1 MNNIKV
7 LNEVFGK
14 VFVITT
20 PHFEDRIKNMK
31 ERLNGCEYEFFYG
44 TYGGDINVNKYR
56 ELGSKLTRAQLAC
69 ALSHKDLCEKIVNE
83 NLDNVLI
90 MEDDCTFTDNLVNL
104 PNYYSQ
110 LPSDY
115 GIFFLGHDYSGPQP
129 NYFFQNLFEVS
140 VGSVA
145 QFHCFNMTRRCAELI
160 LEVNKDL
167 LWTADGVSAEVLNR
181 YDIRYYLANPKL
193 AVQDNHGETSTLV
206 AVDIKHGMGL

>member
-1 MNNIKV
+1 MTKLKI
-7 LNEVFGK
+7 LNEVFNK

-20 PHFEDRIKNMK
+20 PHFEERIQNMK
-31 ERLNGCEYEFFYG
+31 ERLSGCEYEFFYG
-44 TYGGDINVNKYR
+44 TYGGDIDVESYR
-56 ELGSKLTRAQLAC
+56 KLGSRLTRAQLAC
-69 ALSHKDLCEKIVNE
+69 ALSHRDLCKKIIDDD
-83 NLDNVLI
+83 LDN
-90 MEDDCTFTDNLVNL
+90 
-104 PNYYSQ
+104 YHSQ

-115 GIFFLGHDYSGPQP
+115 GVFFLGHDFSGPAG
-129 NYFFQNLFEVS
+129 NYFSENLIEVS
-140 VGSVA
+140 SGSVA

-181 YDIRYYLANPKL
+181 YEIRYYLANPKL